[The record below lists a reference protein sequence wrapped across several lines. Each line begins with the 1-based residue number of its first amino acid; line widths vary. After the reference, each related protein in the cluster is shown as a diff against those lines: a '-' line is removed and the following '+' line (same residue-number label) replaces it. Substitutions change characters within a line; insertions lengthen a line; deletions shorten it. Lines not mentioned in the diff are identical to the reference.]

1 MLDRLFCSRN
11 PGPLGQSLIPCS
23 LRGSET
29 IGYAVNPAAS
39 GSGTMEYWNVGML
52 GLAEWDLFL

>member
-1 MLDRLFCSRN
+1 MHNLFCSKK

-39 GSGTMEYWNVGML
+39 GSGMMESWNVGML
-52 GLAEWDLFL
+52 GLVE